1 MKNLVLIIGLGV
13 SFFSCKDKEKTPTDT
28 EAPVFVYALINGET
42 VNDNTEG
49 ELLSDTSNTI
59 ELHLTDNEELSQINL
74 NVHIIDGEHNH
85 VEAARISTDIDLAP
99 FVYGPIVKNISGKT
113 AHSTFTFDIPKEVKK
128 GEYHVEIIALDKS
141 GNKKAIIYTAD
152 LD

>member
-13 SFFSCKDKEKTPTDT
+13 LFFSCKEKDKTPLDT
-28 EAPVFVYALINGET
+28 EAPSFSYALINGET
-42 VNDNTEG
+42 VTTDIEG
-49 ELLSDTSNTI
+49 ELFADSSNTI
-59 ELHLTDNEELSQINL
+59 EVHLTDNEELSQVNL
-74 NVHIIDGEHNH
+74 NVHFLDGEHNH
-85 VEAARISTDIDLAP
+85 EEAARISTDIDLAP
-99 FVYGPIVKNISGKT
+99 FIYGPIVKNISGKT